1 MIHTHDLKFAYAN
14 GPTLLFP
21 DVSVPQGGTLL
32 LRGASGCGKSTWLAL
47 VAGLLTP
54 SGGGVAVAGQTL
66 AALQP
71 AQRDAW
77 RARSVGFLPQRLH
90 LSEALSVRD
99 NLALAYF
106 AAGLP
111 ADQRTVNDTL
121 ASLGLGALA
130 GRRPSQLS
138 GGQAQRIALAR
149 AVMLRPPVL
158 LVDEPTASLDD
169 MACDAALALLVQT
182 AQQAGATLVI
192 ATHDARVGRTLPHAQ
207 PLDLIASS
215 DVAIGEPA

>member
-1 MIHTHDLKFAYAN
+1 MIHTHDLKFAYAQ
-14 GPTLLFP
+14 GPTLRFP

-54 SGGGVAVAGQTL
+54 SDGGVAVAGQPL
-66 AALQP
+66 GALQP

-77 RARSVGFLPQRLH
+77 RARSVGFLPQRMH
-90 LSEALSVRD
+90 LSEALSLRD

-111 ADQRTVNDTL
+111 VDQRTVNDTL

-149 AVMLRPPVL
+149 ALLLRPLVL

-169 MACDAALALLVQT
+169 TACNAALALLVQT

-192 ATHDARVGRTLPHAQ
+192 ATHDARVRRALPQAQ
-207 PLDLIASS
+207 PLDLVASS
-215 DVAIGEPA
+215 EVANGAMA